1 MHSKVRVILSLDAI
15 RNYEENLLPSHNLL
29 ICRFGVCTYLR
40 MCSVYRCFPPA
51 IPVLSFVKELTSQEV
66 TEGSSAS
73 LCCETSIPDA
83 SVTWKKGTQVL
94 SDGKKYS
101 IKRDGS
107 IQTLEIH
114 KLSVDDGGEYIC
126 EAGDKRSKAT
136 LTVKG
141 NNLDSSLEMAI

>member
-1 MHSKVRVILSLDAI
+1 
-15 RNYEENLLPSHNLL
+15 
-29 ICRFGVCTYLR
+29 
-40 MCSVYRCFPPA
+40 MCSVYHCFPPA

-66 TEGSSAS
+66 TEGGSAS

-101 IKRDGS
+101 IKRDGT

-141 NNLDSSLEMAI
+141 NNLDSSLEMGSILHCSPAEAKYILVLAFQL